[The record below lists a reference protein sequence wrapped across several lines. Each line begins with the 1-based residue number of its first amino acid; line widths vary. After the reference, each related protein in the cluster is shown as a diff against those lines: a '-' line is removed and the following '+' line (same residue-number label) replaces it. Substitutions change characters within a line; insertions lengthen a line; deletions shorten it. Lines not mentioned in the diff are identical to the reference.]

1 MDHPRHRTHLL
12 SLLLVL
18 ALALGLGACGRA
30 QETPSA
36 EPTPAATTSPSPE
49 AEAADPEAQATPDG
63 RPTRAGDLPPAQR
76 ADMFTEP
83 PPMVIDPNK
92 VYYATIQTEKG
103 DIVVQLFADRAPQT
117 VNNFVFLARQGF
129 YDDTTFHRVLEGF
142 MAQGGDPTGTGMG
155 GPGYTF
161 PDEFVPGL
169 VFDRPGL
176 LAMANAGPNTNGSQF
191 FITYAPTD
199 WLNYRH
205 TIFGQVI
212 QGMEV
217 LESLTP
223 RDPQQ
228 NPDFQ
233 GDRILTIQIEEREE
247 SVLPTPTPLPP
258 TPTPFP
264 PSALAPSDLTA
275 GERPLAAL
283 EPAARS
289 NYFNTPPEMV
299 IDTSRTYTATLVTSK
314 GTITLALADD
324 LAPVAVNN
332 FVLLAALGFYDGT
345 PVNDVVSGQGLIFG
359 APANEPA
366 SHAGYFFEPE
376 VGVQAAFGPGTVAYL
391 PARDPR
397 TGTVLSNSSQLA
409 ILFNPPDVQ
418 TASQIS
424 AFGQVVDGID
434 VLQALTTDD
443 VIERVDVQV
452 E

>member
-1 MDHPRHRTHLL
+1 MDHSHRTFLL
-12 SLLLVL
+12 PLLL
-18 ALALGLGACGRA
+18 ALALGLSACGRSP
-30 QETPSA
+30 ETPPA
-36 EPTPAATTSPSPE
+36 APTPEAAASPSP
-49 AEAADPEAQATPDG
+49 AAQPPSED
-63 RPTRAGDLPPAQR
+63 RSTRAGDLPPAQR
-76 ADMFTEP
+76 ANMFTEP
-83 PPMVIDPNK
+83 PPMTIDPSQI
-92 VYYATIQTEKG
+92 YYATIQTEKG
-103 DIVVQLFADRAPQT
+103 DIVVQLFADRTPQT

-191 FITYAPTD
+191 FITYAPTE

-217 LESLTP
+217 LESLTL

-228 NPDFQ
+228 NPDFP
-233 GDRILTIQIEEREE
+233 GDRILTIRIEERKE

-264 PSALAPSDLTA
+264 PSAMAPSDLTA

-289 NYFNTPPEMV
+289 NYFNAPPEMV

-314 GTITLALADD
+314 GNITLALADD

-332 FVLLAALGFYDGT
+332 FVLLAVLGFYDGT
-345 PVNDVVSGQGLIFG
+345 PVNDVVAGQGLILG
-359 APANEPA
+359 APGDEPA

-397 TGTVLSNSSQLA
+397 TGAALSNSSQLV
-409 ILFNPPDVQ
+409 IFFNPPDVQ
-418 TASQIS
+418 TAAQIS
-424 AFGQVVDGID
+424 TFGQVVDGID
-434 VLQALTTDD
+434 VLQELTTDD